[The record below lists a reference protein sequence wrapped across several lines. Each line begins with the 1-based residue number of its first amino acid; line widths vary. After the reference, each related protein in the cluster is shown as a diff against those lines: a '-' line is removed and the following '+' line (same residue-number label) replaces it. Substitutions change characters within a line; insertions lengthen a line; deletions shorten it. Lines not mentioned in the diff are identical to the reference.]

1 MKNHA
6 FRLTPIAFAILSL
19 SAHAQTAPAASTLPA
34 VEVSADQERQSSP
47 KATAPLVDTPQTVQI
62 IPKEV
67 FNEQG
72 ARNLTDILRNTTGIT
87 FNGGENGFA
96 TSTANF
102 SLRGFDTSGNIF
114 VDGFRDSNSYNRDA
128 FNLEQVE
135 VVKGPAADNGRGAAG
150 GYVNLETKSPKLQNF
165 ATGSVSFGF
174 DSEDS
179 DNRQRITADINR
191 VLSETSAFRINL
203 LAEDG
208 GVAGR
213 KHAQVN
219 SIGIAPSVAFG
230 IGTPTTVTLSYQHVT
245 QKDRPDFGVPG
256 AIVEGMQTYDP
267 AFAGVSRDNF
277 YGLLSDYDD
286 VKSDSFLAKV
296 EHRISP
302 NVLLSNHTRWARTDR
317 DARFTV
323 FGSPAVPAGTQNVST
338 NWVGYQRENTLIANN
353 TNLSVKLDA
362 GGVKHN
368 LAFGLELSREEAD
381 ATGFNN
387 GASGSTDIFNPDPGR
402 ANPTLSVNQTSTVK
416 VDTVALYGY
425 DTIEFNPQWQL
436 TGGLRAEHYKVGIH
450 GADAAGAPTDADGYD
465 VKETTFGGKLGLVYK
480 PASNGSVYVSYGQSA
495 LPPGSFLSN
504 SDISRPGNN
513 AFPGLTGQNSQGSK
527 VQKSTNFEIGT
538 KWDLLENR
546 LSTTAAIF
554 RTERSNIGMGPG
566 GAEPVGYGKQIVQG
580 IELGALGRISSAWTV
595 SGGLTLLDSER
606 KHSAAID
613 DAIRSAGD
621 YGTALSTNGDEL
633 AFTPK
638 VTANLW
644 TTYRVQPSLTVGG
657 GVQHVGSAYVGRPDN
672 ADRVI
677 KNGRYGKTPS
687 FTVLNLMAAYEVNPN
702 LTLRFNIDNVTDKEY
717 VIASNWNAQRVMLGA
732 PRTFLVS
739 ADIRF

>member
-1 MKNHA
+1 MKNHV

-62 IPKEV
+62 IPKEI

-96 TSTANF
+96 TSSANF

-191 VLSETSAFRINL
+191 VLSETSAFRVNL

-219 SIGIAPSVAFG
+219 SIGVAPSVAFG

-256 AIVEGMQTYDP
+256 AIVEGLQTYNP

-286 VKSDSFLAKV
+286 VKSDSLLAKV

-317 DARFTV
+317 DARFMV
-323 FGSPAVPAGTQNVST
+323 FGNPAVAAGTENVST
-338 NWVGYQRENTLIANN
+338 SRAGYNRENNSLANN

-381 ATGFNN
+381 ATGFGNAGTGPTN
-387 GASGSTDIFNPDPGR
+387 IFNPDPGR
-402 ANPTLSVNQTSTVK
+402 ADPSLPVTQTSTVK
-416 VDTVALYGY
+416 VDTAALYAY

-436 TGGLRAEHYKVGIH
+436 TGGLRAEHYKVNINGTN
-450 GADAAGAPTDADGYD
+450 ADVDGYD
-465 VKETTFGGKLGLVYK
+465 VSETTFGGKVGVVYK

-504 SDISRPGNN
+504 SDISRSDAA
-513 AFPGLTGQNSQGSK
+513 AFPGLTGQNSQGSR
-527 VQKSTNFEIGT
+527 VQKAANLEIGT

-554 RTERSNIGMGPG
+554 RTERSNIGMGPTANG
-566 GAEPVGYGKQIVQG
+566 PTGYGKQIVQG
-580 IELGALGRISSAWTV
+580 IELGALGRVTNAWTV

-613 DAIRSAGD
+613 DAIRSTGD
-621 YGTALSTNGDEL
+621 YGPGVLSTNGDEL

-638 VTANLW
+638 ITANLW
-644 TTYRVQPSLTVGG
+644 TTCRVQPSLTVGG
-657 GVQHVGSAYVGRPDN
+657 GVQHVGSAYIGRPDN

-717 VIASNWNAQRVMLGA
+717 VIASSWNAQRVMLGA